1 MSTLYVDNLQPNLGS
16 QVEIPNLKPLA
27 GSVINTW
34 QAVKTDTQSSQG
46 FNFVDVTG
54 LSITVTPS
62 SVNSKFLIS
71 WRLIM
76 SADYYASYMKVVR
89 DSQTLF
95 TGDTASNRFTGT
107 GQMAL
112 EVVSSNAHGFSHQH
126 VGQYLDFPSKDTS
139 TTFKLQFS
147 GRAAGEGYGGVSYIN
162 RTVPDRDTATYDPRF
177 ASNIIVQEIAG

>member
-1 MSTLYVDNLQPNLGS
+1 MSSLYVDNIVPNLGS
-16 QVEIPNLKPLA
+16 QVQIPQLKPLT

-89 DSQTLF
+89 DSTTLF
-95 TGDTASNRFTGT
+95 TGDSAGVRFTGT
-107 GQMAL
+107 SQMANSVA
-112 EVVSSNAHGFSHQH
+112 ESNAHGFVHHH
-126 VGQYLDFPSKDTS
+126 VGQYLDSPS
-139 TTFKLQFS
+139 TTSSVNYKLQMS
-147 GRAAGEGYGGVSYIN
+147 GRAAGEGYSGTSYVN
-162 RTVPDRDTATYDPRF
+162 RSVPDRNTTTYDTRF
-177 ASNIIVQEIAG
+177 ASNIIVAEIAG